1 MVAKQIAIDGPAG
14 AGKSTV
20 AKRLAARLGYLYID
34 TGAMYRCIAWLA
46 LQQGISLTD
55 ETALTALAET
65 ARLDLANAADGYHV
79 YCNGQDVSEAI
90 RQPQVG
96 AAASP
101 VSAVDGVRRALVRQ
115 QQALA
120 ARGGVVM
127 DGRDIG
133 TKVLPH
139 AQCKIFLTA
148 PLAVRA
154 ARRAAELREKGLA
167 VDVSQIADEIAER
180 DLRDSTRANSP
191 LTQAADAVYVDT
203 GDMTIE
209 EVTDYLLQLANLGA

>member
-20 AKRLAARLGYLYID
+20 AKALAARLGYLYID

-46 LQQGISLTD
+46 LQQGIDLSD
-55 ETALTALAET
+55 EAALTALAET
-65 ARLDLANAADGYHV
+65 ARVDLVNGAGGYRV
-79 YCNGQDVSEAI
+79 YCNDQDVSEEI
-90 RQPQVG
+90 RRPQVG

-120 ARGGVVM
+120 ARGCVVM

-148 PLAVRA
+148 PLSVRA
-154 ARRAAELREKGLA
+154 ARRASELRDKGLD
-167 VDVSQIADEIAER
+167 VDISQIEAEIAER
-180 DLRDSTRANSP
+180 DRRDSTRANSP
-191 LTQAADAVYVDT
+191 LIQAADAIYVDT
-203 GDMTIE
+203 GDMTVEQVI
-209 EVTDYLLQLANLGA
+209 DHLLQLAKQGE